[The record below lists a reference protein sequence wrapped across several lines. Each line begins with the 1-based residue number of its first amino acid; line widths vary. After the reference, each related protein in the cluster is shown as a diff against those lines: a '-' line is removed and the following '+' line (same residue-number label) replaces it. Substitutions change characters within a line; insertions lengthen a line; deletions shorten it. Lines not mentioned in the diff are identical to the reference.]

1 MKKIIKNTK
10 FKLESAVI
18 ALGTLFI
25 TDPVFA
31 ATDPQAKL
39 YSFKTA
45 NRLQRSNLYCHWYTR
60 RRH

>member
-18 ALGTLFI
+18 ALGTLFV

-39 YSFKTA
+39 VQAGNTITVQNVS
-45 NRLQRSNLYCHWYTR
+45 
-60 RRH
+60 